1 MKRLFVAVPVSDDI
15 TEKIRPV
22 IEKLKE
28 TGADLKFVS
37 HFHFTLKFLGDVN
50 EKNIQ
55 EIEEKL
61 AEIAKK
67 TKAFPICV
75 KSTGV
80 FPSLEKIN
88 VVWIGVQD
96 SQFSE
101 LMKKITTKL
110 DYIRKDVH
118 EEVPHLTIARMKSGR
133 NKEQLKEA
141 LQQVEHREFG
151 SMIVEKIILYE
162 SELTPEGPVYT
173 IVGEFL
179 LQ

>member
-1 MKRLFVAVPVSDDI
+1 
-15 TEKIRPV
+15 
-22 IEKLKE
+22 
-28 TGADLKFVS
+28 
-37 HFHFTLKFLGDVN
+37 
-50 EKNIQ
+50 
-55 EIEEKL
+55 
-61 AEIAKK
+61 
-67 TKAFPICV
+67 
-75 KSTGV
+75 
-80 FPSLEKIN
+80 
-88 VVWIGVQD
+88 
-96 SQFSE
+96 
-101 LMKKITTKL
+101 MKKITTKL

-173 IVGEFL
+173 IVGEFP